1 MEIESPERE
10 RKLSASYNYND
21 RSFLSSQTFTAQTH
35 LIVEAAGLVENHAG
49 IVSACA
55 RYGGVL

>member
-10 RKLSASYNYND
+10 RKLSASYND

>member
-21 RSFLSSQTFTAQTH
+21 RSFLSSHFTAQTH